1 MARRCPYSWYQRPRP
16 PALESNPPVLDP
28 NLENNVPVS
37 GDASVD
43 PSPGGDVAAP
53 AGDLGHPSNH
63 HDSFRDILSADI
75 LADNDLLATALPT
88 LARGLPL
95 SSAQSSEE
103 SSGPGVLD
111 SQGLLR
117 EQPISCGVVRNPP
130 GLQSSADQGSMETD
144 NQPSGTDIPHAD
156 PPDPPDDP
164 PDDPPADPPVDPPDD
179 LPDDPP
185 ADPSADSPIN
195 PPSGRIRPSPSFSR
209 RKPAPMPP
217 ALKAL
222 SRRPTRP
229 TLPGKPVDAEEMET
243 QTSLKRKPVT
253 TRKVAGPK
261 KGKH

>member
-1 MARRCPYSWYQRPRP
+1 MARHCPFSWYQRPKP
-16 PALESNPPVLDP
+16 PAPESNPPALYP
-28 NLENNVPVS
+28 NLEDNVPVA
-37 GDASVD
+37 GDPSVD

-53 AGDLGHPSNH
+53 AGDLGHPSDH
-63 HDSFRDILSADI
+63 CGSFRDILSADI
-75 LADNDLLATALPT
+75 LADNHLLATALPT
-88 LARGLPL
+88 LARGLPS

-117 EQPISCGVVRNPP
+117 KQPISCGVVPNPP

-144 NQPSGTDIPHAD
+144 N
-156 PPDPPDDP
+156 PPTGGDLPD
-164 PDDPPADPPVDPPDD
+164 DPPDD

-195 PPSGRIRPSPSFSR
+195 PPSGRIRPSLSFSR

-217 ALKAL
+217 ALEAL

-229 TLPGKPVDAEEMET
+229 TLPGKPVDAEEMQT

-253 TRKVAGPK
+253 TRKVTGPK